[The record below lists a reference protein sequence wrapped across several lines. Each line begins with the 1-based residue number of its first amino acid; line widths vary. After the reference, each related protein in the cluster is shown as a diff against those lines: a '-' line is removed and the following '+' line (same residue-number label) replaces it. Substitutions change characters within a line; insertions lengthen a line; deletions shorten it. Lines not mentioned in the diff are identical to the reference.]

1 MVKIE
6 QYTIHNHYITGM
18 VHIPYLCSL
27 ASSDFR
33 VVYIPHILYSSP
45 QLDVLHGQRK
55 AEVSSVFI
63 VFIALLISHSIAY
76 ILIGS
81 IICLLLY
88 TDRERLSIAC
98 ILT

>member
-6 QYTIHNHYITGM
+6 QYTIHNHYTTGM

-55 AEVSSVFI
+55 AEVSCSVFF
-63 VFIALLISHSIAY
+63 VFTALLISHSIY
-76 ILIGS
+76 S
-81 IICLLLY
+81 Y
-88 TDRERLSIAC
+88 R
-98 ILT
+98 